1 MYVRGGNS
9 EKLRRWGSLSVVSS
23 ITKEKLAIIY
33 THVTVTQKVSSF
45 ESLWRLSLF
54 YASQKEKIDNSDQSQ
69 KEYQNALLKNLLQ
82 ERLSKFQRPKAQ
94 THLWRPYVCLSQYKS
109 PTLSSQIW
117 TSPSASSSSCHHFSN
132 SNTSKCKK
140 SNHHVAAAVWRT
152 FSNK

>member
-9 EKLRRWGSLSVVSS
+9 EKLRRWESLSVVSS

-69 KEYQNALLKNLLQ
+69 KEYQNALLKNLLK

-94 THLWRPYVCLSQYKS
+94 THL
-109 PTLSSQIW
+109 
-117 TSPSASSSSCHHFSN
+117 
-132 SNTSKCKK
+132 
-140 SNHHVAAAVWRT
+140 
-152 FSNK
+152 

>member
-33 THVTVTQKVSSF
+33 THVTVTQKVSSL

-82 ERLSKFQRPKAQ
+82 ETLSKFQRPKAQ
-94 THLWRPYVCLSQYKS
+94 THL
-109 PTLSSQIW
+109 
-117 TSPSASSSSCHHFSN
+117 
-132 SNTSKCKK
+132 
-140 SNHHVAAAVWRT
+140 
-152 FSNK
+152 